1 MDRPS
6 VWQVIFER
14 DEKKKSA
21 EKKKEKLFFT
31 REFSGAVTQRL
42 KRILSSR
49 FLRFTKRVSEAIAQT
64 STRVYGTMLLCFGIV
79 GVLMHYLHL
88 SIDQDIA
95 SPIVGIV
102 LSVLSIPL
110 LLSDKPLPIFMQ
122 DFKPTDFLFFE
133 FFCMKRHSFIENRRS
148 IPTFVAML
156 IGFIPAVMSAFIPF
170 WMVALIIGV
179 VIGVYI
185 GMESPEFIFLLSLIS
200 LPYLRFLPRA
210 EMVFGIAILL
220 AVISFARKVL
230 YGRRVLYIEQYDF
243 VIGAM
248 LLFILVSGIF
258 IKGEDSFSGSIR
270 MIILALGYMLA
281 GNIITNRRLAEL
293 STNSIVVSGAL
304 ASIISIVQFVVILI
318 NNAGQLSPDSL
329 TSILA
334 RADGVAVFLIA
345 SIIFSA
351 GMIKQS
357 SRRTKG
363 LVFIASA
370 LCFIALVLSGELL
383 AVVSLMLGVIAYYV
397 IKADKLSMIIL
408 SLLLCV
414 PIVVLLLPNSFLN
427 IIFEYSPSVVSAEE
441 LYDLWLKSATSS
453 N

>member
-14 DEKKKSA
+14 DEKKKSG

-110 LLSDKPLPIFMQ
+110 LLSDKALPIFMQ

-200 LPYLRFLPRA
+200 LPYLRFLPGA

-270 MIILALGYMLA
+270 MIVLALGYMLA

-293 STNSIVVSGAL
+293 MNGCNNSNVRIEEIHHTQKKDAPSGTALTLAQEAIARLDRKTRWNCIEPQKGETSNATADSIEITSLREGTVPGTHTVTYESEDDTLVIKHTLKSRSAL
-304 ASIISIVQFVVILI
+304 ATG
-318 NNAGQLSPDSL
+318 A
-329 TSILA
+329 
-334 RADGVAVFLIA
+334 
-345 SIIFSA
+345 
-351 GMIKQS
+351 
-357 SRRTKG
+357 
-363 LVFIASA
+363 
-370 LCFIALVLSGELL
+370 
-383 AVVSLMLGVIAYYV
+383 VIA
-397 IKADKLSMIIL
+397 
-408 SLLLCV
+408 
-414 PIVVLLLPNSFLN
+414 
-427 IIFEYSPSVVSAEE
+427 AEFICGKSGVFTMD
-441 LYDLWLKSATSS
+441 DLFKE
-453 N
+453 